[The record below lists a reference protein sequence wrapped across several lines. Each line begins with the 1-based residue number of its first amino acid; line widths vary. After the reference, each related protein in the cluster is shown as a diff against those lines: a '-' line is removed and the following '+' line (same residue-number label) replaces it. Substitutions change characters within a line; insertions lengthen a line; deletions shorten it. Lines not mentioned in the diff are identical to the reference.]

1 MRSRD
6 SLLRLHRFRT
16 DDVRRQAAD
25 IDMMIQDLMRKH
37 DDLELHIKFEEQRT
51 GITDV
56 KHVNYSMAA
65 KSSRVR
71 LENLL
76 RSVGELRDQHE
87 NVMERVKDEES
98 ELRKVEMLVEKEGG
112 SLKPLPLAPPPGAM
126 IGQAIAR

>member
-6 SLLRLHRFRT
+6 SLLRLHRFRA

-25 IDMMIQDLMRKH
+25 IDVMIQDLMRKH
-37 DDLELHIKFEEQRT
+37 DDLEQHITFEEQRT

-76 RSVGELRDQHE
+76 KSVGELRDQHE
-87 NVMERVKDEES
+87 SIMERVRDEES
-98 ELRKVEMLVEKEGG
+98 ELRKIEMLVEKEGG
-112 SLKPLPLAPPPGAM
+112 SLKPLPTTPPPGVM
-126 IGQAIAR
+126 IGQAISQ

>member
-37 DDLELHIKFEEQRT
+37 DDLEQHIKFEEQRT
-51 GITDV
+51 GISDF

>member
-16 DDVRRQAAD
+16 EDVRRQTAD
-25 IDMMIQDLMRKH
+25 IDLMIQDLMRKH
-37 DDLELHIKFEEQRT
+37 DDLEQHIKFEEQRS
-51 GITDV
+51 GISDPH
-56 KHVNYSMAA
+56 HVNYSMAA
-65 KSSRVR
+65 KSSRTR

-76 RSVGELRDQHE
+76 KSVGELRDQHE
-87 NVMERVKDEES
+87 SMRERLKDEEG

-112 SLKPLPLAPPPGAM
+112 SLKPMPIVTPPGMM

>member
-16 DDVRRQAAD
+16 EDVRRQAAD
-25 IDMMIQDLMRKH
+25 MDVMIQDLMRKH
-37 DDLELHIKFEEQRT
+37 DDLEQHIKFEEQRS
-51 GITDV
+51 GIADP

-65 KSSRVR
+65 KSSRLR

-76 RSVGELRDQHE
+76 KSVGELRDQHE
-87 NVMERVKDEES
+87 SILERLRDEES

-112 SLKPLPLAPPPGAM
+112 SIKPMPIIPQPGM
-126 IGQAIAR
+126 MRGHAIAR

>member
-25 IDMMIQDLMRKH
+25 IDTMIQDLMRKH
-37 DDLELHIKFEEQRT
+37 DDLEQHIKFEEQRS
-51 GITDV
+51 GITDPS
-56 KHVNYSMAA
+56 HVNYSMAA

-76 RSVGELRDQHE
+76 KSVGELRDQHE
-87 NVMERVKDEES
+87 DVMVRVRDEES

-112 SLKPLPLAPPPGAM
+112 SLKPMPLAPPPGVM
-126 IGQAIAR
+126 IGHAIAR

>member
-1 MRSRD
+1 MRSRE

-16 DDVRRQAAD
+16 DDVRRQAND
-25 IDMMIQDLMRKH
+25 IETMIQDLMRKH
-37 DDLELHIKFEEQRT
+37 DELEMHIKSEEQRT
-51 GITDV
+51 GISDPAN
-56 KHVNYSMAA
+56 VNYSMAA

-76 RSVGELRDQHE
+76 KSVGELRDQQE
-87 NVMERVKDEES
+87 TLNERLRDEEG

-112 SLKPLPLAPPPGAM
+112 SLKPPPPVPQPGAM